1 MRIPQF
7 NRQVSDN
14 SVPNVQVSG
23 GMSAG
28 EAASLVGN
36 KTDSLVGA
44 LNSGLNA
51 YQAYQDEADRVRVI
65 DAQNKLAELKLH
77 LQNNDVDGYGNKKG
91 VDVVSFDD
99 GNGGGF
105 VDYYTKAYQDGI
117 GQIANTLGNSRQ
129 RALFKEMSERDA
141 VQFKGSLQNYF
152 VRENDV
158 YQQSVY
164 SSSAERF
171 IREINENPGDFT
183 KIDESR
189 ANLKASLGKL
199 MNLEG
204 KAATEAENIYLKN
217 VSVAHIT
224 NISAFVENGDL
235 KAALAYK
242 NKYKDEISLADS
254 FKVDQRIHQKL
265 EDQQVESLVN
275 MATTGTQEGSN
286 PALNVPPQ
294 ASAKIAQELKSLT
307 PDQMKNIKYND
318 QRLDVYTVHAGR
330 ERGLENFTTLVLGLR
345 LAGEKSNN
353 WEISKAGARSV
364 MQFIPSTWEG
374 TPGQKNGYKWDRL
387 TGKERDLNNPAD
399 VIDASYDYVSDISK
413 QYKTKDPMV
422 IAAHYNGGDKAAR
435 AVLKG
440 QQPPKPE
447 TQKYLQRLDNWMVNG
462 FGDYAKKPAKT
473 REQAYEEI
481 QNSNVSVN
489 VKQKVLTY
497 TDRYFNGQDKVKGE
511 KQNQVYDYYFK
522 GINSGQFTYE
532 QIPAVDI
539 NSLEPN
545 QIKSLE
551 AVSNSKYKKDIKT
564 DPTIYSMI
572 MLNKDELF
580 KGKPQSVLHQYADK
594 LSPTDYRA
602 VTKMYIDVNNP
613 TKGDK
618 KGDFVEVSPK
628 TVSDYL
634 NPYLPMLGITNK
646 TNKNQIDHYAAVQA
660 DVTQTLREAE
670 ARKGSKLT
678 KDEFSRAV
686 LKTVG
691 LKASERNVRHVF
703 GIELPGTESLNQKP
717 IYTVKNKED
726 IAPNY
731 QKKIDDLFKKQGRDL
746 SKVTLAEYLN
756 AYYSMMRRGF

>member
-105 VDYYTKAYQDGI
+105 VDYYTKAYQDGV

-318 QRLDVYTVHAGR
+318 QRLDVYTVHAAK
-330 ERGLENFTTLVLGLR
+330 EKDMDWAAPLLLAIR
-345 LAGEKSNN
+345 LSGEKSNN
-353 WEISKAGARSV
+353 DAVSPKGAKSV
-364 MQFIPSTWEG
+364 MQFMPETWKEYSN
-374 TPGQKNGYKWDRL
+374 NGK
-387 TGKERDLNNPAD
+387 RDINNPAD
-399 VIDASYDYVSDISK
+399 TIDASLEFIDWISK
-413 QYKTKDPMV
+413 KYKTKDPMV
-422 IAAHYNGGDKAAR
+422 IAAYYNGGGNAAT

-440 QQPPKPE
+440 GQPPATE
-447 TQKYLQRLDNWMVNG
+447 TRKYIQRIDKWLTED
-462 FGDYAKKPAKT
+462 FGKYANKPAKT
-473 REQAYEEI
+473 REQAYEDI
-481 QNSNVSVN
+481 WNSNVPVD
-489 VKQKVLTY
+489 VKQKALIA
-497 TDRYFNGQDKVKGE
+497 TDRYYSGQDKSKKD
-511 KQNQVYDYYFK
+511 KQDESYSSLYN
-522 GINSGQFTYE
+522 GIVTGQYSFE
-532 QIPAVDI
+532 QIPAANI
-539 NSLEPN
+539 TALEPN
-545 QIKSLE
+545 QINSLR
-551 AVSNSKYKKDIKT
+551 AVSKSIYSKEVKT
-564 DPTIYSMI
+564 DPITLSMI
-572 MLNKDELF
+572 MLNKDELL

-594 LSPTDYRA
+594 LSPTDYKE
-602 VTKMYIDVNNP
+602 VTKVYAEVNGLKDAKKKEEETFLVNDSTISSALKP
-613 TKGDK
+613 YLGMIGITSTTDK
-618 KGDFVEVSPK
+618 KQLEHYNAVK
-628 TVSDYL
+628 TDL
-634 NPYLPMLGITNK
+634 M
-646 TNKNQIDHYAAVQA
+646 
-660 DVTQTLREAE
+660 QTLLEAE
-670 ARKGSKLT
+670 AKNGGHLNWDQVNRV
-678 KDEFSRAV
+678 V
-686 LKTVG
+686 LK
-691 LKASERNVRHVF
+691 NVNRQVQITTSRPF
-703 GIELPGTESLNQKP
+703 FDDKVELNRVYNQ
-717 IYTVKNKED
+717 VKSKGD
-726 IAPNY
+726 ITDSMRT
-731 QKKIDDLFKKQGRDL
+731 KIDNIFRKQGRNPNN
-746 SKVTLAEYLN
+746 VTDSEYIN
-756 AYYSMMRRGF
+756 AYYTLMRRGF

>member
-14 SVPNVQVSG
+14 SVPNVQVNG

-36 KTDSLVGA
+36 KTDSLIGA

-129 RALFKEMSERDA
+129 RALFREMSERDA

-164 SSSAERF
+164 SSSADRF

-318 QRLDVYTVHAGR
+318 QRLDVYTVHAAKEKGM
-330 ERGLENFTTLVLGLR
+330 EWAAPLILGLR

-353 WEISKAGARSV
+353 SAVSEKGAKSV
-364 MQFIPSTWEG
+364 MQFIPDTWKQYSKG
-374 TPGQKNGYKWDRL
+374 GQ
-387 TGKERDLNNPAD
+387 RDINNPAD
-399 VIDASYDYVSDISK
+399 TIDAAFDFISDISK
-413 QYKTKDPMV
+413 KYKTKDPMV
-422 IAAHYNGGDKAAR
+422 IAAYYHGGDEDAR
-435 AVLKG
+435 RVLAGGQPKG
-440 QQPPKPE
+440 PRGRA
-447 TQKYLQRLDNWMVNG
+447 YLERMDKWLSQD

-473 REQAYEEI
+473 REQAYEELW
-481 QNSNVSVN
+481 NSNVPVD
-489 VKQKVLTY
+489 VKQKALSL
-497 TDRYFNGQDKVKGE
+497 TDRYYNGQDKIKKD
-511 KQNQVYDYYFK
+511 KQDQEYSNLFN
-522 GINSGQFTYE
+522 GIIAGKFTFE
-532 QIPAVDI
+532 QIPAGSITVLEPSQI
-539 NSLEPN
+539 NSL
-545 QIKSLE
+545 K
-551 AVSNSKYKKDIKT
+551 AVSKGTYDKDIKT
-564 DPTIYSMI
+564 DPITLSMI
-572 MLNKDELF
+572 TLNQEELF
-580 KGKPQSVLHQYADK
+580 KGKPQSVLHQFADK
-594 LSPTDYRA
+594 LSPKDYEE
-602 VTKMYIDVNNP
+602 VTKMYANVNAL
-613 TKGDK
+613 KGSKNEKKTFILDNNTVALAVKPYLNIIGITSTTDK
-618 KGDFVEVSPK
+618 KQLEHYNAVK
-628 TVSDYL
+628 TDL
-634 NPYLPMLGITNK
+634 M
-646 TNKNQIDHYAAVQA
+646 
-660 DVTQTLREAE
+660 QTLKEAE
-670 ARKGSKLT
+670 AKNGGNLT
-678 KDEFSRAV
+678 WEQVNRVV
-686 LKTVG
+686 LK
-691 LKASERNVRHVF
+691 N
-703 GIELPGTESLNQKP
+703 INNQ
-717 IYTVKNKED
+717 VKVTTSRPFFDDKVEYNRVYSQVKSKGD
-726 IAPNY
+726 ITDSM
-731 QKKIDDLFKKQGRDL
+731 KTKIDNIFKKQGRNPNN
-746 SKVTLAEYLN
+746 VTDAEYIN
-756 AYYSMMRRGF
+756 AYYSIMRRGF

>member
-14 SVPNVQVSG
+14 SVPNVQVNG

-36 KTDSLVGA
+36 KTDSLIGA

-129 RALFKEMSERDA
+129 RALFREMSERDA

-164 SSSAERF
+164 SSSADRF

-294 ASAKIAQELKSLT
+294 ASAKIVQELKSLT

-318 QRLDVYTVHAGR
+318 QRLDVYTVHAAKEKGM
-330 ERGLENFTTLVLGLR
+330 EWAAPLILGLR

-353 WEISKAGARSV
+353 SAVSEKGAKSV
-364 MQFIPSTWEG
+364 MQFIPDTWKQYSKG
-374 TPGQKNGYKWDRL
+374 GQ
-387 TGKERDLNNPAD
+387 RDINNPAD
-399 VIDASYDYVSDISK
+399 TIDAAFDFISDISK
-413 QYKTKDPMV
+413 KYKTKDPMV
-422 IAAHYNGGDKAAR
+422 IAAYYHGGDEDAR
-435 AVLKG
+435 RVLAGGQPKG
-440 QQPPKPE
+440 PRGRA
-447 TQKYLQRLDNWMVNG
+447 YLERMDKWLTKD
-462 FGDYAKKPAKT
+462 FGQYANKPAKT
-473 REQAYEEI
+473 REQAQSEI
-481 QNSNVSVN
+481 WNSNAPVEL
-489 VKQKVLTY
+489 KQKALIF
-497 TDRYFNGQDKVKGE
+497 TDRYYNGLDKAKEE

-532 QIPAVDI
+532 QIPVVDI
-539 NSLEPN
+539 NALEPN

-551 AVSNSKYKKDIKT
+551 AVSNAKFKKDIKT

-594 LSPTDYRA
+594 LSASDYRA
-602 VTKMYIDVNNP
+602 VTKMYIDVNASP
-613 TKGDK
+613 KDARK
-618 KGDFVEVSPK
+618 EDAIEVSPK

-686 LKTVG
+686 LKTIG
-691 LKASERNVRHVF
+691 LNTKITTSRSLFGVSIGSSES
-703 GIELPGTESLNQKP
+703 TLNR
-717 IYTVKNKED
+717 IYSVKSKDD
-726 IAPNY
+726 IAPNT

-756 AYYSMMRRGF
+756 AYYSMARRGF

>member
-164 SSSAERF
+164 SSSADRF

-235 KAALAYK
+235 KAAVAYK

-318 QRLDVYTVHAGR
+318 QRLDVYTVHAAKEKGMDWAAP
-330 ERGLENFTTLVLGLR
+330 LLLAIR
-345 LAGEKSNN
+345 LSGEKSNN
-353 WEISKAGARSV
+353 DAVSPKGAKSV
-364 MQFIPSTWEG
+364 MQFMPETWKEYSN
-374 TPGQKNGYKWDRL
+374 NGK
-387 TGKERDLNNPAD
+387 RDINNPAD
-399 VIDASYDYVSDISK
+399 TIDASLEFIDWISK
-413 QYKTKDPMV
+413 KYKTKDPMV
-422 IAAHYNGGDKAAR
+422 IAAYYNGGGNAAT

-440 QQPPKPE
+440 GQPPATE
-447 TQKYLQRLDNWMVNG
+447 TRKYIQRIDKWLTED
-462 FGDYAKKPAKT
+462 FGKYANKPAKT
-473 REQAYEEI
+473 REQAYEDI
-481 QNSNVSVN
+481 WNSNVPVD
-489 VKQKVLTY
+489 VKQKALIA
-497 TDRYFNGQDKVKGE
+497 TDRYYSGQDKAKE
-511 KQNQVYDYYFK
+511 ERQNKEYDTLYK
-522 GINSGQFTYE
+522 SIVSGKYTFE
-532 QIPAVDI
+532 QIPAGSI
-539 NSLEPN
+539 TSLEPN
-545 QIKSLE
+545 QIDSLRSVSKSIY
-551 AVSNSKYKKDIKT
+551 SKDVKT
-564 DPTIYSMI
+564 DPVVLSMI
-572 MLNKDELF
+572 TLNQEELL
-580 KGKPQSVLHQYADK
+580 KGKPKSVLHQYADK
-594 LSPTDYRA
+594 LSPSDYQE
-602 VTKMYIDVNNP
+602 VTKMYAEQNGLKDGKKEKPKTFLIDDNTVSSALKP
-613 TKGDK
+613 YLGTIGITDTKDK
-618 KGDFVEVSPK
+618 KQLLHYNAVK
-628 TVSDYL
+628 TDL
-634 NPYLPMLGITNK
+634 M
-646 TNKNQIDHYAAVQA
+646 
-660 DVTQTLREAE
+660 QTLREAE
-670 ARKGSKLT
+670 AKNGGYLSWEQVNRV
-678 KDEFSRAV
+678 V
-686 LKTVG
+686 LKNINNQVRVTTSRPFFEDKVEMNRVYAQVKS
-691 LKASERNVRHVF
+691 KA
-703 GIELPGTESLNQKP
+703 
-717 IYTVKNKED
+717 D
-726 IAPNY
+726 ITDSM
-731 QKKIDDLFKKQGRDL
+731 KTKIDNIFKKQGRNPNN
-746 SKVTLAEYLN
+746 VTDSEYIN
-756 AYYSMMRRGF
+756 AYYSIMRRGF

>member
-105 VDYYTKAYQDGI
+105 VDYYTKAYQDGV

-152 VRENDV
+152 VRENDT

-164 SSSAERF
+164 SSSADRF

-318 QRLDVYTVHAGR
+318 QRLDVYTVHAAK
-330 ERGLENFTTLVLGLR
+330 EKDMDWAAPLLLAIR
-345 LAGEKSNN
+345 LSGEKSNN
-353 WEISKAGARSV
+353 DAVSPKGAKSV
-364 MQFIPSTWEG
+364 MQFMPETWKEYSN
-374 TPGQKNGYKWDRL
+374 NGK
-387 TGKERDLNNPAD
+387 RDINNPAD
-399 VIDASYDYVSDISK
+399 TIDASLEFIDWISK
-413 QYKTKDPMV
+413 KYKTKDPMV
-422 IAAHYNGGDKAAR
+422 IAAYYNGGGNAAT

-440 QQPPKPE
+440 GQPPATE
-447 TQKYLQRLDNWMVNG
+447 TRKYIQRIDKWLTED
-462 FGDYAKKPAKT
+462 FGKYANKPAKT
-473 REQAYEEI
+473 REQAYEDI
-481 QNSNVSVN
+481 WNSNVPVD
-489 VKQKVLTY
+489 VKQKALIA
-497 TDRYFNGQDKVKGE
+497 TDRYYSGQDKAKE
-511 KQNQVYDYYFK
+511 ERQNKEYDTLYK
-522 GINSGQFTYE
+522 NIVSGKYTFE
-532 QIPAVDI
+532 QIPAGSI
-539 NSLEPN
+539 TSLEPN
-545 QIKSLE
+545 QIDSLRSVSKSIY
-551 AVSNSKYKKDIKT
+551 SKDVKT
-564 DPTIYSMI
+564 DPVVLSMI
-572 MLNKDELF
+572 TLNQEELL
-580 KGKPQSVLHQYADK
+580 KGKPKSVLHQYADK
-594 LSPTDYRA
+594 LSPSDYQE
-602 VTKMYIDVNNP
+602 VTKMYAEQNGLKDGKKEKPKTFLIDDNTVSSALKP
-613 TKGDK
+613 YLGTIGITDTKDK
-618 KGDFVEVSPK
+618 KQLLHYNAVK
-628 TVSDYL
+628 TDL
-634 NPYLPMLGITNK
+634 M
-646 TNKNQIDHYAAVQA
+646 
-660 DVTQTLREAE
+660 QTLREAE
-670 ARKGSKLT
+670 AKNGGYLSWEQVNRV
-678 KDEFSRAV
+678 V
-686 LKTVG
+686 LKNINNQVRVTTSRPFFEDKVEMNRVYAQVKS
-691 LKASERNVRHVF
+691 KA
-703 GIELPGTESLNQKP
+703 
-717 IYTVKNKED
+717 D
-726 IAPNY
+726 ITDSM
-731 QKKIDDLFKKQGRDL
+731 KTKIDNIFKKQGRNPNN
-746 SKVTLAEYLN
+746 VTDSEYIN
-756 AYYSMMRRGF
+756 AYYSIMRRGF

>member
-105 VDYYTKAYQDGI
+105 VDYYTKAYQDGV

-164 SSSAERF
+164 SSSADRF

-189 ANLKASLGKL
+189 TNLKASLGKL

-242 NKYKDEISLADS
+242 DKYKDEISLADS

-318 QRLDVYTVHAGR
+318 QRLDVYTVHAAKEKGM
-330 ERGLENFTTLVLGLR
+330 EWAAPLILGLR

-353 WEISKAGARSV
+353 SAVSEKGAKSV
-364 MQFIPSTWEG
+364 MQFIPDTWKQYSKG
-374 TPGQKNGYKWDRL
+374 GQ
-387 TGKERDLNNPAD
+387 RDINNPAD
-399 VIDASYDYVSDISK
+399 TIDAAFDFISDISK
-413 QYKTKDPMV
+413 KYKTKDPMV
-422 IAAHYNGGDKAAR
+422 IAAYYHGGDEDAR
-435 AVLKG
+435 RVLAGGQPKG
-440 QQPPKPE
+440 PRGRA
-447 TQKYLQRLDNWMVNG
+447 YLERMDKWLTKD
-462 FGDYAKKPAKT
+462 FGQYANKPAKT
-473 REQAYEEI
+473 REQAQSEI
-481 QNSNVSVN
+481 WNSNAPVEL
-489 VKQKVLTY
+489 KQKALIF
-497 TDRYFNGQDKVKGE
+497 TDRYYNGLDKAKEE

-532 QIPAVDI
+532 QIPVVDI
-539 NSLEPN
+539 NALEPN

-551 AVSNSKYKKDIKT
+551 AVSNAKFKKDIKT

-594 LSPTDYRA
+594 LSPSDYRA
-602 VTKMYIDVNNP
+602 VTKMYIDVNASP
-613 TKGDK
+613 KDARK
-618 KGDFVEVSPK
+618 EDAIEVSPK

-686 LKTVG
+686 LKTIG
-691 LKASERNVRHVF
+691 LNTKITTSRSLFGVSIGSSES
-703 GIELPGTESLNQKP
+703 TLNR
-717 IYTVKNKED
+717 IYSVKSKDD
-726 IAPNY
+726 IAPNT

>member
-1 MRIPQF
+1 
-7 NRQVSDN
+7 
-14 SVPNVQVSG
+14 
-23 GMSAG
+23 
-28 EAASLVGN
+28 N

-105 VDYYTKAYQDGI
+105 VDYYTKAYQDGV

-164 SSSAERF
+164 SSSADRF

-307 PDQMKNIKYND
+307 PEQMKNIKYND
-318 QRLDVYTVHAGR
+318 QRLDVYTVHAAKEKGM
-330 ERGLENFTTLVLGLR
+330 EWAAPLILGLR

-353 WEISKAGARSV
+353 SAVSEKGAKSV
-364 MQFIPSTWEG
+364 MQFIPDTWKQYSKG
-374 TPGQKNGYKWDRL
+374 GQ
-387 TGKERDLNNPAD
+387 RDINNPAD
-399 VIDASYDYVSDISK
+399 TIDAAFDFISDISK
-413 QYKTKDPMV
+413 KYKTKDPMV
-422 IAAHYNGGDKAAR
+422 IAAYYHGGDEDAR
-435 AVLKG
+435 RVLAGGQPKG
-440 QQPPKPE
+440 PRGRA
-447 TQKYLQRLDNWMVNG
+447 YLERMDKWLTKD
-462 FGDYAKKPAKT
+462 FGQYANKPAKT
-473 REQAYEEI
+473 REQAQSEI
-481 QNSNVSVN
+481 WNSNAPVEL
-489 VKQKVLTY
+489 KQKALIF
-497 TDRYFNGQDKVKGE
+497 TDRYYNGLDKAKEE

-532 QIPAVDI
+532 QIPVVDI
-539 NSLEPN
+539 NALEPN

-551 AVSNSKYKKDIKT
+551 AVSNAKFKKDIKT

-594 LSPTDYRA
+594 LSASDYRA
-602 VTKMYIDVNNP
+602 VTKMYIDVNAP
-613 TKGDK
+613 PKDVRK
-618 KGDFVEVSPK
+618 EDAIEVSPK

-678 KDEFSRAV
+678 NDEFSRAV
-686 LKTVG
+686 LKTIG
-691 LKASERNVRHVF
+691 LNTKITTSRSLFGVSIGSSESN
-703 GIELPGTESLNQKP
+703 LNR
-717 IYTVKNKED
+717 IYSVKSKDD
-726 IAPNY
+726 IAPNT

-756 AYYSMMRRGF
+756 AYYSMARRGF

>member
-105 VDYYTKAYQDGI
+105 VDYYTKAYQDGV

-164 SSSAERF
+164 SSSADRF

-307 PDQMKNIKYND
+307 PEQMKNIKYND
-318 QRLDVYTVHAGR
+318 QRLDVYTVHAAKEKGM
-330 ERGLENFTTLVLGLR
+330 EWAAPLILGLR

-353 WEISKAGARSV
+353 SAVSEKGAKSV
-364 MQFIPSTWEG
+364 MQFILDTWKQYSKG
-374 TPGQKNGYKWDRL
+374 GQ
-387 TGKERDLNNPAD
+387 RDINNPAD
-399 VIDASYDYVSDISK
+399 TIDAAFDFISDISK
-413 QYKTKDPMV
+413 KYKTKDPMV
-422 IAAHYNGGDKAAR
+422 IAAYYHGGDEDAR
-435 AVLKG
+435 RVLAGGQPKG
-440 QQPPKPE
+440 PRGRA
-447 TQKYLQRLDNWMVNG
+447 YLERMDKWLTKD
-462 FGDYAKKPAKT
+462 FGQYANKPAKT
-473 REQAYEEI
+473 REQAQSEI
-481 QNSNVSVN
+481 WNSNAPVEL
-489 VKQKVLTY
+489 KQKALIF
-497 TDRYFNGQDKVKGE
+497 TDRYYNGLDKAKEE

-532 QIPAVDI
+532 QIPVVDI
-539 NSLEPN
+539 NALEPN

-551 AVSNSKYKKDIKT
+551 AVSNAKFKKDIKT

-594 LSPTDYRA
+594 LSASDYRA
-602 VTKMYIDVNNP
+602 VTKMYIDVNAP
-613 TKGDK
+613 PKDVRK
-618 KGDFVEVSPK
+618 EDAIEVSPK

-686 LKTVG
+686 LKTIG
-691 LKASERNVRHVF
+691 LNTKITTSRSLFGVSIGSSESN
-703 GIELPGTESLNQKP
+703 LNR
-717 IYTVKNKED
+717 IYSVKSKDD
-726 IAPNY
+726 IAPNT

-756 AYYSMMRRGF
+756 AYYSMARRGF

>member
-14 SVPNVQVSG
+14 SVPNVQVNG

-164 SSSAERF
+164 SSSADRF

-318 QRLDVYTVHAGR
+318 QRLDVYTVHAAKEKGM
-330 ERGLENFTTLVLGLR
+330 EWAAPLILGLR

-353 WEISKAGARSV
+353 SAVSEKGAKSV
-364 MQFIPSTWEG
+364 MQFIPDTWKQYSKG
-374 TPGQKNGYKWDRL
+374 GQ
-387 TGKERDLNNPAD
+387 RDINNPAD
-399 VIDASYDYVSDISK
+399 TIDAAFDFISDISK
-413 QYKTKDPMV
+413 KYKTKDPMV
-422 IAAHYNGGDKAAR
+422 IAAYYHGGDEDAR
-435 AVLKG
+435 RVLAGGQPKG
-440 QQPPKPE
+440 PRGRA
-447 TQKYLQRLDNWMVNG
+447 YLERMDKWLSQD

-473 REQAYEEI
+473 REQAYEELW
-481 QNSNVSVN
+481 NSNVPVD
-489 VKQKVLTY
+489 VKQKALSL
-497 TDRYFNGQDKVKGE
+497 TDRYYNGQDKAKEE

-522 GINSGQFTYE
+522 AINSGQFTYE
-532 QIPAVDI
+532 QIPVVDI
-539 NSLEPN
+539 NALEPN

-551 AVSNSKYKKDIKT
+551 AVSNAKFKKDIKT
-564 DPTIYSMI
+564 DPTVYSMI

-594 LSPTDYRA
+594 LSPSDYRA
-602 VTKMYIDVNNP
+602 VTKMYIDVNASP
-613 TKGDK
+613 KDARK
-618 KGDFVEVSPK
+618 EDAIEVSPK

-686 LKTVG
+686 LKTIG
-691 LKASERNVRHVF
+691 LNTKITTSRSLFGVSIGSSES
-703 GIELPGTESLNQKP
+703 TLNR
-717 IYTVKNKED
+717 IYSVKSKDD
-726 IAPNY
+726 IAPNT

>member
-14 SVPNVQVSG
+14 SVPNVQVNG

-204 KAATEAENIYLKN
+204 KSATEAENMYLK
-217 VSVAHIT
+217 SISSAHL
-224 NISAFVENGDL
+224 NNLNAFIQNGEL
-235 KAALAYK
+235 KAAATYK
-242 NKYKDEISLADS
+242 KKYGDEISLADDYVIN
-254 FKVDQRIHQKL
+254 KRIHEKL
-265 EDQQVESLVN
+265 EEQQIELLVN
-275 MATTGTQEGSN
+275 KATTGTQEYSN
-286 PALNVPPQ
+286 PALNAPPQ
-294 ASAKIAQELKSLT
+294 ASAAIAKELKALS
-307 PDQMKNIKYND
+307 PEQMKSIRYND
-318 QRLDVYTVHAGR
+318 QRLDVYTVHAAKEKGM
-330 ERGLENFTTLVLGLR
+330 EWAAPLILGLR

-353 WEISKAGARSV
+353 SAVSEKGAKSV
-364 MQFIPSTWEG
+364 MQFIPDTWKQYSKG
-374 TPGQKNGYKWDRL
+374 GQ
-387 TGKERDLNNPAD
+387 RDINNPAD
-399 VIDASYDYVSDISK
+399 TIDAAFDFISDISK
-413 QYKTKDPMV
+413 KYKTKDPMV
-422 IAAHYNGGDKAAR
+422 IAAYYHGGDEDAR
-435 AVLKG
+435 RVLAGGQPKG
-440 QQPPKPE
+440 PRGRA
-447 TQKYLQRLDNWMVNG
+447 YLERMDKWLSQD

-473 REQAYEEI
+473 REQAYEELW
-481 QNSNVSVN
+481 NSNVPVD
-489 VKQKVLTY
+489 VKQKALSL
-497 TDRYFNGQDKVKGE
+497 TDRYYNGLDKAKEE

-532 QIPAVDI
+532 QIPVVDI
-539 NSLEPN
+539 NALEPN

-551 AVSNSKYKKDIKT
+551 AVSNAKFKKDIKT

-594 LSPTDYRA
+594 LSPSDYRA
-602 VTKMYIDVNNP
+602 VTKMYIDVNASP
-613 TKGDK
+613 KDARK
-618 KGDFVEVSPK
+618 EDAIEVSPK

-634 NPYLPMLGITNK
+634 NPYLPMLGITNR

-686 LKTVG
+686 LKTIG
-691 LKASERNVRHVF
+691 LNTKITTSRSLFGVSIGSSES
-703 GIELPGTESLNQKP
+703 TLNR
-717 IYTVKNKED
+717 IYSVKSKDD
-726 IAPNY
+726 IAPNT

-756 AYYSMMRRGF
+756 AYYSMARRGF

>member
-14 SVPNVQVSG
+14 SVPNVQVNG

-36 KTDSLVGA
+36 KTDSLIGA

-129 RALFKEMSERDA
+129 RALFREMSERDA

-164 SSSAERF
+164 SSSADRF

-189 ANLKASLGKL
+189 TNLKASLGKL

-242 NKYKDEISLADS
+242 DKYKDEISLADS

-318 QRLDVYTVHAGR
+318 QRLDVYTVHAAKEKGM
-330 ERGLENFTTLVLGLR
+330 EWAAPLILGLR

-353 WEISKAGARSV
+353 SAVSEKGAKSV
-364 MQFIPSTWEG
+364 MQFIPDTWKQYSKG
-374 TPGQKNGYKWDRL
+374 GQ
-387 TGKERDLNNPAD
+387 RDINNPAD
-399 VIDASYDYVSDISK
+399 TIDAAFDFISDISK
-413 QYKTKDPMV
+413 KYKTKDPMV
-422 IAAHYNGGDKAAR
+422 IAAYYHGGDEDAR
-435 AVLKG
+435 RVLAGGQPKG
-440 QQPPKPE
+440 PRGRA
-447 TQKYLQRLDNWMVNG
+447 YLERMDKWLTKD
-462 FGDYAKKPAKT
+462 FGQYANKPAKT
-473 REQAYEEI
+473 REQAQSEI
-481 QNSNVSVN
+481 WNSNAPVEL
-489 VKQKVLTY
+489 KQKALIF
-497 TDRYFNGQDKVKGE
+497 TDRYYNGLDKAKEE

-532 QIPAVDI
+532 QIPVVDI
-539 NSLEPN
+539 NALEPN

-551 AVSNSKYKKDIKT
+551 AVSNAKFKKDIKT

-594 LSPTDYRA
+594 LSASDYRA
-602 VTKMYIDVNNP
+602 VTKMYIDVNAP
-613 TKGDK
+613 PEDVRKEDAI
-618 KGDFVEVSPK
+618 EVSPN

-686 LKTVG
+686 LKTIG
-691 LKASERNVRHVF
+691 LNTKITTSRSLFGVSIGSSES
-703 GIELPGTESLNQKP
+703 TLNR
-717 IYTVKNKED
+717 IYSVKSKDD
-726 IAPNY
+726 IAPNT

-756 AYYSMMRRGF
+756 AYYSMARRGF

>member
-23 GMSAG
+23 GISAG

-164 SSSAERF
+164 SSSTERF

-318 QRLDVYTVHAGR
+318 QRLDVYTVHAAKEKGM
-330 ERGLENFTTLVLGLR
+330 EWAAPLILGLR

-353 WEISKAGARSV
+353 SAVSEKGAKSV
-364 MQFIPSTWEG
+364 MQFIPDTWKQYSKG
-374 TPGQKNGYKWDRL
+374 GQ
-387 TGKERDLNNPAD
+387 RDINNPAD
-399 VIDASYDYVSDISK
+399 TIDAAFDFISDISK
-413 QYKTKDPMV
+413 KYKTKDPMV
-422 IAAHYNGGDKAAR
+422 IAAYYNGGGNAAT

-440 QQPPKPE
+440 GQPPATE
-447 TQKYLQRLDNWMVNG
+447 TRKYIQRIDKWLTED
-462 FGDYAKKPAKT
+462 FGKYANKPAKT
-473 REQAYEEI
+473 REQAYEDI
-481 QNSNVSVN
+481 WNSNVPVD
-489 VKQKVLTY
+489 VKQKALIA
-497 TDRYFNGQDKVKGE
+497 TDRYYSGQDKSKKD
-511 KQNQVYDYYFK
+511 KQDESYSSLYN
-522 GINSGQFTYE
+522 GIVTGQYSFE
-532 QIPAVDI
+532 QIPAANI
-539 NSLEPN
+539 TALEPN
-545 QIKSLE
+545 QINSLR
-551 AVSNSKYKKDIKT
+551 AVSKSIYSKEVKT
-564 DPTIYSMI
+564 DPITLSMI
-572 MLNKDELF
+572 MLNKDELL

-594 LSPTDYRA
+594 LSPTDYKE
-602 VTKMYIDVNNP
+602 VTKVYAEVNGLKDAKKKEEKTFLVNDSTISSALKP
-613 TKGDK
+613 YLGMIGITSTTDK
-618 KGDFVEVSPK
+618 KQLEHYNAVK
-628 TVSDYL
+628 TDL
-634 NPYLPMLGITNK
+634 M
-646 TNKNQIDHYAAVQA
+646 
-660 DVTQTLREAE
+660 QTLLEAE
-670 ARKGSKLT
+670 AKNGGHLNWDQVNRV
-678 KDEFSRAV
+678 V
-686 LKTVG
+686 LK
-691 LKASERNVRHVF
+691 NVNRQVQITTSRPF
-703 GIELPGTESLNQKP
+703 FDDKVELNRVYNQ
-717 IYTVKNKED
+717 VKSKGD
-726 IAPNY
+726 ITDSMRT
-731 QKKIDDLFKKQGRDL
+731 KIDNIFRKQGRNPNN
-746 SKVTLAEYLN
+746 VTDSEYIN
-756 AYYSMMRRGF
+756 AYYTLMRRGF

>member
-105 VDYYTKAYQDGI
+105 VDYYTKAYQDGV

-164 SSSAERF
+164 SSSADRF

-318 QRLDVYTVHAGR
+318 QRLDVYTVHAAKEKGM
-330 ERGLENFTTLVLGLR
+330 EWAAPLILGLR

-353 WEISKAGARSV
+353 SAVSEKGAKSV
-364 MQFIPSTWEG
+364 MQFIPDTWKQYSKG
-374 TPGQKNGYKWDRL
+374 GQ
-387 TGKERDLNNPAD
+387 RDINNPAD
-399 VIDASYDYVSDISK
+399 TIDAAFDFISDISK
-413 QYKTKDPMV
+413 KYKTKDPMV
-422 IAAHYNGGDKAAR
+422 IAAYYHGGDEDAR
-435 AVLKG
+435 RVLAGGQPKG
-440 QQPPKPE
+440 PRGRA
-447 TQKYLQRLDNWMVNG
+447 YLERMDKWLTKD
-462 FGDYAKKPAKT
+462 FGQYANKPAKT
-473 REQAYEEI
+473 REQAQSEI
-481 QNSNVSVN
+481 WNSNAPVEL
-489 VKQKVLTY
+489 KQKALIF
-497 TDRYFNGQDKVKGE
+497 TDRYYNGLDKAKEE

-532 QIPAVDI
+532 QIPVVDI
-539 NSLEPN
+539 NALEPN

-551 AVSNSKYKKDIKT
+551 AVSNAKFKKDIKT

-594 LSPTDYRA
+594 LSASDYRA
-602 VTKMYIDVNNP
+602 VTKMYIDVNASP
-613 TKGDK
+613 KDARK
-618 KGDFVEVSPK
+618 EDAIEVSPK

-686 LKTVG
+686 LKTIG
-691 LKASERNVRHVF
+691 LNTKITTSRSLFGVSIGSSES
-703 GIELPGTESLNQKP
+703 TLNR
-717 IYTVKNKED
+717 IYSVKSKDD
-726 IAPNY
+726 IAPNT

-756 AYYSMMRRGF
+756 AYYSMARRGF

>member
-14 SVPNVQVSG
+14 SVPNVQVNG
-23 GMSAG
+23 GISAG

-164 SSSAERF
+164 SSSADRF

-318 QRLDVYTVHAGR
+318 QRLDVYTVHAAKEKGM
-330 ERGLENFTTLVLGLR
+330 EWAAPLILGLR

-353 WEISKAGARSV
+353 SAVSEKGAKSV
-364 MQFIPSTWEG
+364 MQFIPDTWKQYSKG
-374 TPGQKNGYKWDRL
+374 GQ
-387 TGKERDLNNPAD
+387 RDINNPAD
-399 VIDASYDYVSDISK
+399 TIDAAFDFISDISK
-413 QYKTKDPMV
+413 KYKTKDPMV
-422 IAAHYNGGDKAAR
+422 IAAYYHGGDEDAR
-435 AVLKG
+435 RVLAGGQPKG
-440 QQPPKPE
+440 PRGRA
-447 TQKYLQRLDNWMVNG
+447 YLERMDKWLTKD
-462 FGDYAKKPAKT
+462 FGQYANKPAKT
-473 REQAYEEI
+473 REQAQSEI
-481 QNSNVSVN
+481 WNSNAPVEL
-489 VKQKVLTY
+489 KQKALIF
-497 TDRYFNGQDKVKGE
+497 TDRYYNGLDKAKEE

-532 QIPAVDI
+532 QIPGVDI
-539 NSLEPN
+539 NALEPN

-551 AVSNSKYKKDIKT
+551 AVSNAKFKKDIKT
-564 DPTIYSMI
+564 DPMVYSMI

-594 LSPTDYRA
+594 LSPSDYRA
-602 VTKMYIDVNNP
+602 VTKMYIDVNASP
-613 TKGDK
+613 KDARK
-618 KGDFVEVSPK
+618 EDAIEVSPK
-628 TVSDYL
+628 TVSDHL

-686 LKTVG
+686 LKTIG
-691 LKASERNVRHVF
+691 LQAKERNFRHAF
-703 GIELPGTESLNQKP
+703 GFEIPGTESMNQKA
-717 IYTVKNKED
+717 IYSVKSKDD

-731 QKKIDDLFKKQGRDL
+731 QKKIDGMFEKQGRDL

>member
-14 SVPNVQVSG
+14 SVPNVQVNG

-36 KTDSLVGA
+36 KTDSLIGA

-105 VDYYTKAYQDGI
+105 VDYYTKAYQDGV

-164 SSSAERF
+164 SAATDRLV
-171 IREINENPGDFT
+171 REIGENPLDFSSN
-183 KIDESR
+183 DEKLL
-189 ANLKASLGKL
+189 NLKAAIGKKVQ
-199 MNLEG
+199 LEG
-204 KAATEAENIYLKN
+204 KSALEGENQYLKMASIAHTTN
-217 VSVAHIT
+217 LSVLT
-224 NISAFVENGDL
+224 ESGNL
-235 KAALAYK
+235 KGAIAYR
-242 NKYKDEISLADS
+242 NKYKNEISLKDS
-254 FKVDQRIHQKL
+254 FKVEQRIHQKL
-265 EDQQVESLVN
+265 EEQQVEQLANQV
-275 MATTGTQEGSN
+275 TTGTQEYSN
-286 PALNVPPQ
+286 PALNAPPQ
-294 ASAKIAQELKSLT
+294 ASEAIAKELKALT
-307 PDQMKNIKYND
+307 PEQMKSIKYND
-318 QRLDVYTVHAGR
+318 QRLDVYTVYAGR
-330 ERGLENFTTLVLGLR
+330 ERGLENFTPLVLGLR

-353 WEISKAGARSV
+353 WEVSEAGARSV

-374 TPGQKNGYKWDRL
+374 TPGQKNGYKWDRR
-387 TGKERDLNNPAD
+387 TGKERDINNPAD

-435 AVLKG
+435 AVLNG

-481 QNSNVSVN
+481 QNSNVSVD
-489 VKQKVLTY
+489 VKQKVLAY
-497 TDRYFNGQDKVKGE
+497 TDRYFNGQDKIKGE

-618 KGDFVEVSPK
+618 KGDFVEVNPK

-646 TNKNQIDHYAAVQA
+646 TNKKQIDHYAAVQA

-678 KDEFSRAV
+678 KDEYSRII
-686 LKTVG
+686 LKTIG
-691 LKASERNVRHVF
+691 LNTKITTSRSFLGVSIGDSESN
-703 GIELPGTESLNQKP
+703 LNR
-717 IYTVKNKED
+717 IYSVKSKDD
-726 IAPNY
+726 IAPNT

-756 AYYSMMRRGF
+756 AYYSMARRGF

>member
-14 SVPNVQVSG
+14 SVPNVQVNG

-36 KTDSLVGA
+36 KTDSLIGA

-129 RALFKEMSERDA
+129 RALFREMSERDA

-164 SSSAERF
+164 SSSADRF
-171 IREINENPGDFT
+171 IREINENSGDFT

-318 QRLDVYTVHAGR
+318 QRLDVYTVHAAKEKGM
-330 ERGLENFTTLVLGLR
+330 EWAAPLILGLR

-353 WEISKAGARSV
+353 SAVSEKGAKSV
-364 MQFIPSTWEG
+364 MQFIPDTWKQYSKG
-374 TPGQKNGYKWDRL
+374 GQ
-387 TGKERDLNNPAD
+387 RDINNPAD
-399 VIDASYDYVSDISK
+399 TIDAAFDFISDISK
-413 QYKTKDPMV
+413 KYKTKDPMV
-422 IAAHYNGGDKAAR
+422 IAAYYHGGDEDAR
-435 AVLKG
+435 RVLAGGQPKG
-440 QQPPKPE
+440 PRGRA
-447 TQKYLQRLDNWMVNG
+447 YLERMDKWLTKD
-462 FGDYAKKPAKT
+462 FGQYANKPAKT
-473 REQAYEEI
+473 REQAQSEI
-481 QNSNVSVN
+481 WNSNAPVEL
-489 VKQKVLTY
+489 KQKALIF
-497 TDRYFNGQDKVKGE
+497 TDRYYNGLDKAKEE

-532 QIPAVDI
+532 QIPVVDI
-539 NSLEPN
+539 NALEPN

-551 AVSNSKYKKDIKT
+551 AVSNAKFKKDIKT

-594 LSPTDYRA
+594 LSASDYRA
-602 VTKMYIDVNNP
+602 VTKMYIDVNAP
-613 TKGDK
+613 PKDVRK
-618 KGDFVEVSPK
+618 EDAIEVSPK

-686 LKTVG
+686 LKTIG
-691 LKASERNVRHVF
+691 LNTKITTSRSLFGVSIGSSES
-703 GIELPGTESLNQKP
+703 TLNR
-717 IYTVKNKED
+717 IYSVKSKDD
-726 IAPNY
+726 IAPNT

-756 AYYSMMRRGF
+756 AYYSMARRGF

>member
-77 LQNNDVDGYGNKKG
+77 LQNNDVDGYSNKKG

-105 VDYYTKAYQDGI
+105 VDYYTKAYQDGV

-164 SSSAERF
+164 SSSADRF

-318 QRLDVYTVHAGR
+318 QRLDVYTVHAAKEKGM
-330 ERGLENFTTLVLGLR
+330 EWAVPLLLAIR
-345 LAGEKSNN
+345 LSGEKSNN
-353 WEISKAGARSV
+353 DAVSPKGAKSV
-364 MQFIPSTWEG
+364 MQFMPETWKEYSN
-374 TPGQKNGYKWDRL
+374 NGK
-387 TGKERDLNNPAD
+387 RDINNPAD
-399 VIDASYDYVSDISK
+399 TIDAAFDFISDISK
-413 QYKTKDPMV
+413 KYKTKDPMV
-422 IAAHYNGGDKAAR
+422 IAAYYHGGDEDAR
-435 AVLKG
+435 RVLAGGQPKG
-440 QQPPKPE
+440 PRGRA
-447 TQKYLQRLDNWMVNG
+447 YLERMDKWLTKD
-462 FGDYAKKPAKT
+462 FGQYANKPAKT
-473 REQAYEEI
+473 REQAQSEI
-481 QNSNVSVN
+481 WNSNAPVEL
-489 VKQKVLTY
+489 KQKALIF
-497 TDRYFNGQDKVKGE
+497 TDRYYNGLDKAKEE

-532 QIPAVDI
+532 QIPVVDI
-539 NSLEPN
+539 NALEPN

-551 AVSNSKYKKDIKT
+551 AVSNAKFKKDIKT

-594 LSPTDYRA
+594 LSASDYRA
-602 VTKMYIDVNNP
+602 VTKMYIDVNASP
-613 TKGDK
+613 KDARK
-618 KGDFVEVSPK
+618 EDAIEVSPK

-686 LKTVG
+686 LKTIG
-691 LKASERNVRHVF
+691 LNTKITTSRSLFGVSIGSSES
-703 GIELPGTESLNQKP
+703 TLNR
-717 IYTVKNKED
+717 IYSVKSKDD
-726 IAPNY
+726 IAPNT

-756 AYYSMMRRGF
+756 AYYSMARRGF

>member
-14 SVPNVQVSG
+14 SVPNVQVNG

-36 KTDSLVGA
+36 KTDSLIGA

-318 QRLDVYTVHAGR
+318 QRLDVYTVHAAK
-330 ERGLENFTTLVLGLR
+330 EKDMDWAAPLILGLR

-353 WEISKAGARSV
+353 SAVSEKGAKSV
-364 MQFIPSTWEG
+364 MQFIPDTWKQYSKG
-374 TPGQKNGYKWDRL
+374 GQ
-387 TGKERDLNNPAD
+387 RDINNPAD
-399 VIDASYDYVSDISK
+399 TIDAAFDFISDISK
-413 QYKTKDPMV
+413 KYKTKDPMV
-422 IAAHYNGGDKAAR
+422 IAAYYHGGDEDAR
-435 AVLKG
+435 RVLAGGQPKG
-440 QQPPKPE
+440 PRGRA
-447 TQKYLQRLDNWMVNG
+447 YLERMDKWLTKD
-462 FGDYAKKPAKT
+462 FGQYANKPAKT
-473 REQAYEEI
+473 REQAQSEI
-481 QNSNVSVN
+481 WNSNAPVEL
-489 VKQKVLTY
+489 KQKALIF
-497 TDRYFNGQDKVKGE
+497 TDRYYNGLDKAKEE

-522 GINSGQFTYE
+522 AINSGQFSYE
-532 QIPAVDI
+532 QIPVVDI
-539 NSLEPN
+539 NALEPN

-551 AVSNSKYKKDIKT
+551 AVSNAKFKKDIKT
-564 DPTIYSMI
+564 DPTMYSMI

-594 LSPTDYRA
+594 LSPSDYRA
-602 VTKMYIDVNNP
+602 VTKMYIDVNASP
-613 TKGDK
+613 KDARK
-618 KGDFVEVSPK
+618 EDAIEVSPK

-686 LKTVG
+686 LKTIG
-691 LKASERNVRHVF
+691 LNTKITTSRSLFGVSIGSSES
-703 GIELPGTESLNQKP
+703 TLNR
-717 IYTVKNKED
+717 IYSVKSKDD
-726 IAPNY
+726 IAPNT

-756 AYYSMMRRGF
+756 AYYSMARRGF